1 MTKPKKVNPRRRPAT
16 QADVERARDEAVR
29 ETVRFCM
36 VVFFTVLLDK
46 FAASKEDLQRVWN
59 EVNDLSDS
67 VKKKYVS
74 LKDLK
79 TVLVEE
85 YDIHLN

>member
-1 MTKPKKVNPRRRPAT
+1 MSVKTNPRRRPAT
-16 QADVERARDEAVR
+16 QADVDRARDEAVR

>member
-1 MTKPKKVNPRRRPAT
+1 MT
-16 QADVERARDEAVR
+16 

-36 VVFFTVLLDK
+36 TIFFTVLLDK
-46 FAASKEDLQRVWN
+46 FAASKEDLQRVWD

>member
-1 MTKPKKVNPRRRPAT
+1 MRTKTNPRRRPAT
-16 QADVERARDEAVR
+16 QADVDRARDDAVT

-36 VVFFTVLLDK
+36 TIFFTVLLDK
-46 FAASKEDLQRVWN
+46 FAASKEDLQRVWD

-74 LKDLK
+74 LEDLK